1 MSNSLQGLVDTAL
14 SAAED
19 LSMDPVTKDYVDNR
33 DELVESRAA
42 AIAAEIKA
50 SVDASLARSY
60 AHEKISEA
68 RDQAIERRFISIEN
82 RMDRVEK
89 GMVTL
94 RTTVIVTGISVV
106 LGIAGLNAAIM
117 QNMQAAFDSGRM
129 VSASQAEVQR
139 QIRETDASL
148 KAIDMK
154 LAKTDAKLV
163 AIDLKLAKTDENLRE
178 TAVLLKEAKKL
189 LPPPRRPG
197 AR

>member
-1 MSNSLQGLVDTAL
+1 
-14 SAAED
+14 
-19 LSMDPVTKDYVDNR
+19 
-33 DELVESRAA
+33 
-42 AIAAEIKA
+42 
-50 SVDASLARSY
+50 
-60 AHEKISEA
+60 
-68 RDQAIERRFISIEN
+68 
-82 RMDRVEK
+82 MDRVEK

-106 LGIAGLNAAIM
+106 LRIAGLNAAIM

-139 QIRETDASL
+139 QIRETDANL
-148 KAIDMK
+148 R
-154 LAKTDAKLV
+154 

-189 LPPPRRPG
+189 LLPPRRPG